1 MPAMYRNGVAVV
13 IVCRQSLPIGHPLR
27 GDCDVERSEENAAV
41 VATRTHT
48 ICPKTNQTEIAP
60 AKVVTGMPTQAIS
73 GAAPIVSGQLRFL
86 CGQRTDMSGPWHFVQ
101 GGIELE
107 DAGLTEADIHGE
119 PNPSA
124 PDSAVNPTEKRVGAA
139 IIIAAAYREA
149 YEEIGLSA
157 EHLTLVGPIQGPP
170 APTAEAI
177 ARGDAVIC
185 GADVPAGD
193 TTTTAAAALSRL
205 LPAPNFAF
213 RFNWIYEKQGRCGQQ
228 HYPVL
233 FLADESVTAHCKLSA
248 GAGDRQEF
256 QQVAWLTAE
265 ELMAVAEPDKLAM
278 LSAMTKLSSA
288 QLLALGGGRELVF
301 CPTTPTTDRG

>member
-1 MPAMYRNGVAVV
+1 MPAVYRNGVAVV
-13 IVCRQSLPIGHPLR
+13 IVCRQSLPVGHPLR
-27 GDCDVERSEENAAV
+27 GDCDVERCWENAAT
-41 VATRTHT
+41 AAARTHT
-48 ICPKTNQTEIAP
+48 VSPKMDQNEITP
-60 AKVVTGMPTQAIS
+60 AKVATGTPTQAIS
-73 GAAPIVSGQLRFL
+73 GAAPIVPAQLRFL
-86 CGQRTDMSGPWHFVQ
+86 CGQRTDMGEPWHFVQ

-107 DAGLTEADIHGE
+107 DAGLTEADIHSE
-119 PNPSA
+119 PNPSS
-124 PDSAVNPTEKRVGAA
+124 PDSAVNPMEKRVGDA
-139 IIIAAAYREA
+139 ITIAAAYREA
-149 YEEIGLSA
+149 YEEIGLRA

-185 GADVPAGD
+185 GVNIPAGD
-193 TTTTAAAALSRL
+193 TTTAAAALSRL
-205 LPAPNFAF
+205 LPVPNFAF

-233 FLADESVTAHCKLSA
+233 FLADESVTAHCKLSV

-265 ELMAVAEPDKLAM
+265 ELMAVAERDKLPM
-278 LSAMTKLSSA
+278 LSAMTNLSTA
-288 QLLALGGGRELVF
+288 QLLAFGGGQELVF

>member
-1 MPAMYRNGVAVV
+1 MPDMYRNGVAVV
-13 IVCRQSLPIGHPLR
+13 IVCRQSLPIGHPFR
-27 GDCDVERSEENAAV
+27 GDCDVERSGENAAT
-41 VATRTHT
+41 ATRTQTVSSKMDQNVMT
-48 ICPKTNQTEIAP
+48 IAEVA
-60 AKVVTGMPTQAIS
+60 TGAPTQAIS
-73 GAAPIVSGQLRFL
+73 SAAPIVSGQLRFL
-86 CGQRTDMSGPWHFVQ
+86 CGQRTDMDGPWHFVQ

-119 PNPSA
+119 PNPSS
-124 PDSAVNPTEKRVGAA
+124 PNSAVNLTEKRVGDA
-139 IIIAAAYREA
+139 ITIAAAYREA
-149 YEEIGLSA
+149 YEEIGLRA

-170 APTAEAI
+170 APTAEAL

-193 TTTTAAAALSRL
+193 TTTAAAALSRL
-205 LPAPNFAF
+205 LPVPNFAF

-233 FLADESVTAHCKLSA
+233 FLADKSVTAHCKLSA

-265 ELMAVAEPDKLAM
+265 ELMAVTEPDKLPM
-278 LSAMTKLSSA
+278 LSAMMKSSTA
-288 QLLALGGGRELVF
+288 QLLAFGGGQVLVF
-301 CPTTPTTDRG
+301 CQTTPTTDRG